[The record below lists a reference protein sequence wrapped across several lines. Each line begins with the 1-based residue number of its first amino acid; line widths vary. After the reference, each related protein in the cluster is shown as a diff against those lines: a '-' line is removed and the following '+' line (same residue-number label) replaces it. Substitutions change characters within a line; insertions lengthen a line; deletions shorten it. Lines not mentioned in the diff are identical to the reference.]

1 MKKRICVLLAAV
13 VLTLAMMPYVNA
25 MAEQKDF
32 RIDVSSLADVFN
44 ERHDDNYDFDPWR
57 EEMFSEFQEEIR
69 SGRIPDLIQVY
80 DGDSLETLKKAGA
93 IVPFAPSEKLIKD
106 FETMPP
112 FVREALR
119 EDLVTEDGQ
128 FWDCIEGGLDL
139 KAMLFYVPSAWA
151 DSPFH
156 DRTPPTSFEEFL
168 DFAEIYLDTPH
179 EGFCLLYNWSN
190 EKLCVQSEILSML
203 LDSWIIQ
210 QQYAGEPYRF
220 TSDEFI
226 SLLDRTK
233 KLFARLAKEEPL
245 TQKKQKK
252 LRELFTNPGV
262 TYDGGKANCS
272 RELYNWDHMI
282 PYRVYAS
289 QPPLINIETGFVCT
303 GNSNADPAEV
313 NRYME
318 EIVRRRDWHRD
329 TVYATYT
336 HPEMMDPE
344 KVNKTFFSRVKDGY
358 MAQQWLDSVQR
369 IQGVP
374 CMLNPYSIY
383 DKAYDTDCDSVG
395 RVNGQF
401 ITSGKMTPEKYAQ
414 QLEEWSE

>member
-1 MKKRICVLLAAV
+1 MKRRICILLAAV
-13 VLTLAMMPYVNA
+13 IVTLSLSICAGVK
-25 MAEQKDF
+25 AEKNDF
-32 RIDVSSLADVFN
+32 YADVTSLAEAFEKLEV
-44 ERHDDNYDFDPWR
+44 EDPVRWYW
-57 EEMFSEFQEEIR
+57 EDTTLSGLLEKTR
-69 SGRIPDLIQVY
+69 SGQAPDLVRVFKEI
-80 DGDSLETLKKAGA
+80 DAFKKAGA
-93 IVPFAPSEKLIKD
+93 IVPFAPSEKLVKD

-119 EDLVTEDGQ
+119 EYLVTEDGW
-128 FWDCIEGGLDL
+128 FWGCIEGGLDL
-139 KAMLFYVPSAWA
+139 KAMLFYVPGAWA
-151 DSPFH
+151 DSPFR

-168 DFAEIYLDTPH
+168 DFTEVYLNTPH

-190 EKLCVQSEILSML
+190 EKLCVQGEILGML
-203 LDSWIIQ
+203 LQSWVCQ
-210 QQYAGEPYRF
+210 RQYAGEPYRF
-220 TSDEFI
+220 TSEEFI
-226 SLLDRTK
+226 GLLERTK
-233 KLFARLAKEEPL
+233 NLFARLAKEEPL

-252 LRELFTNPGV
+252 LRELFANADCI
-262 TYDGGKANCS
+262 YDGGKAQGS

-344 KVNKTFFSRVKDGY
+344 KINKTFFSRVKDGY

>member
-1 MKKRICVLLAAV
+1 MKRRICVLLLAV
-13 VLTLAMMPYVNA
+13 MLALSLILCTGG
-25 MAEQKDF
+25 MAEEKDF
-32 RIDVSSLADVFN
+32 IVTVVSLADAFAKFEN
-44 ERHDDNYDFDPWR
+44 PDLYPERDIQL
-57 EEMFSEFQEEIR
+57 SELQEEIR
-69 SGRIPDLIQVY
+69 SGQAPDLIITY
-80 DGDSLETLKKAGA
+80 GDIETLKELGA
-93 IVPFAPSEKLIKD
+93 IVPFTPSEMLVKD

-112 FVREALR
+112 FIREATRKYLI
-119 EDLVTEDGQ
+119 TEDGQ
-128 FWDCIEGGLDL
+128 FWGCIRGGLWL
-139 KAMLFYVPSAWA
+139 KTMLFYVPSAWA

-168 DFAEIYLDTPH
+168 DFAEVYLDTPH

-190 EKLCVQSEILSML
+190 EKLCVQGEILGML
-203 LDSWIIQ
+203 LQSWVCQ
-210 QQYAGEPYRF
+210 RQYAGEPYRF
-220 TSDEFI
+220 TSEECI
-226 SLLDRTK
+226 GLLERTK
-233 KLFARLAKEEPL
+233 NLFTRLAKEEPL

-252 LRELFTNPGV
+252 LRELFANADCI
-262 TYDGGKANCS
+262 YDGGKAQGS

>member
-1 MKKRICVLLAAV
+1 MKRRICVLLLAV
-13 VLTLAMMPYVNA
+13 MLALSLILCTGG
-25 MAEQKDF
+25 MAEEKDF
-32 RIDVSSLADVFN
+32 IVTVVSLADAFAKFEN
-44 ERHDDNYDFDPWR
+44 PDLYPERDIHLP
-57 EEMFSEFQEEIR
+57 ELQEEIR
-69 SGRIPDLIQVY
+69 SGQAPDLIITY
-80 DGDSLETLKKAGA
+80 GDIETLKELGA
-93 IVPFAPSEKLIKD
+93 IVPFTPSEMLVKD

-112 FVREALR
+112 FIREATRKYLI
-119 EDLVTEDGQ
+119 TEDGQ
-128 FWDCIEGGLDL
+128 FWGCIRGGLWL
-139 KAMLFYVPSAWA
+139 KTMLFYVPSAWA

-168 DFAEIYLDTPH
+168 DFAEVYLDTPH

-282 PYRVYAS
+282 PYRVFAN
-289 QPPLINIETGFVCT
+289 QPPLINIETAFISV
-303 GNSNADPAEV
+303 GNSSADPAEIT
-313 NRYME
+313 RCME
-318 EIVRRRDWHRD
+318 EKVRRRDRHSG
-329 TVYATYT
+329 VVEATYI
-336 HPEMMDPE
+336 HPEQMDVE
-344 KVNKTFFSRVKDGY
+344 VLNKWYHSYQKDGVFT
-358 MAQQWLDSVQR
+358 QQWLDSIQR

-374 CMLNPYSIY
+374 CMTDPYWICG
-383 DKAYDTDCDSVG
+383 KATASDCDSLG
-395 RVNGQF
+395 RVNSQF
-401 ITSGKMTPEKYAQ
+401 MTSEKMTPEKYA
-414 QLEEWSE
+414 EIWEGWSQ

>member
-80 DGDSLETLKKAGA
+80 DGDSLETLKKMGA
-93 IVPFAPSEKLIKD
+93 IVPFTPSDNLVRD

-119 EDLVTEDGQ
+119 EYLVTEDGQ
-128 FWDCIEGGLDL
+128 VWGCIEGGLDL
-139 KAMLFYVPSAWA
+139 KAMLCYVPGAWA
-151 DSPFH
+151 DSPFR

-168 DFAEIYLDTPH
+168 DFAEVYLDTPH

-190 EKLCVQSEILSML
+190 EKLCVQGEILGML
-203 LDSWIIQ
+203 LQSWVCQ
-210 QQYAGEPYRF
+210 RQYAGEPYRF
-220 TSDEFI
+220 TSEEFI
-226 SLLDRTK
+226 GLLERTK
-233 KLFARLAKEEPL
+233 NLFTRLAKEEPL

-252 LRELFTNPGV
+252 LRELFANADCI
-262 TYDGGKANCS
+262 YDGGKAQGS

-282 PYRVYAS
+282 PYRVYAA

-329 TVYATYT
+329 TVYATYI

>member
-1 MKKRICVLLAAV
+1 
-13 VLTLAMMPYVNA
+13 
-25 MAEQKDF
+25 
-32 RIDVSSLADVFN
+32 
-44 ERHDDNYDFDPWR
+44 
-57 EEMFSEFQEEIR
+57 
-69 SGRIPDLIQVY
+69 
-80 DGDSLETLKKAGA
+80 
-93 IVPFAPSEKLIKD
+93 
-106 FETMPP
+106 
-112 FVREALR
+112 
-119 EDLVTEDGQ
+119 
-128 FWDCIEGGLDL
+128 
-139 KAMLFYVPSAWA
+139 
-151 DSPFH
+151 
-156 DRTPPTSFEEFL
+156 
-168 DFAEIYLDTPH
+168 
-179 EGFCLLYNWSN
+179 
-190 EKLCVQSEILSML
+190 ML

-344 KVNKTFFSRVKDGY
+344 KVNKTFFSRFKDGY

-369 IQGVP
+369 IQGVADGP
-374 CMLNPYSIY
+374 LRLIGTETDAFPAVDALDGIDDGVSIP
-383 DKAYDTDCDSVG
+383 DTDSFG
-395 RVNGQF
+395 RAAPQAMGAALALFPIQ
-401 ITSGKMTPEKYAQ
+401 
-414 QLEEWSE
+414 

>member
-1 MKKRICVLLAAV
+1 MKRRICVLLLV
-13 VLTLAMMPYVNA
+13 VMLALSLILCTGG
-25 MAEQKDF
+25 MAEEKDF
-32 RIDVSSLADVFN
+32 IVTVVSLADAFAKFEN
-44 ERHDDNYDFDPWR
+44 PDLYPERDIHL
-57 EEMFSEFQEEIR
+57 SELQEEIR
-69 SGRIPDLIQVY
+69 SGQTPDLIITY
-80 DGDSLETLKKAGA
+80 GDIETLKELGA
-93 IVPFAPSEKLIKD
+93 IVPFTPSEMLVKD

-112 FVREALR
+112 FIREATRKYLI
-119 EDLVTEDGQ
+119 TEDGQ
-128 FWDCIEGGLDL
+128 FWGCIRGGLWL
-139 KAMLFYVPSAWA
+139 KTMLFYVPSAWA

-168 DFAEIYLDTPH
+168 DFAEVYLDTPH

-282 PYRVYAS
+282 PYRVFAN
-289 QPPLINIETGFVCT
+289 QPPLINIETAFISV
-303 GNSNADPAEV
+303 GNSSADPAEIT
-313 NRYME
+313 RCME
-318 EIVRRRDWHRD
+318 ETIRRRDLAED
-329 TVYATYT
+329 TIYATYT
-336 HPEMMDPE
+336 HPEQMDVE
-344 KVNKTFFSRVKDGY
+344 ACNKKFYSRIKDGHLT
-358 MAQQWLDSVQR
+358 QQWYDSIQR

-374 CMLNPYSIY
+374 CMTDPYWICG
-383 DKAYDTDCDSVG
+383 KATASDCESLG
-395 RVNGQF
+395 RVNSQF
-401 ITSGKMTPEKYAQ
+401 MTSEKMTPEKYA
-414 QLEEWSE
+414 EIWEGWSQ

>member
-1 MKKRICVLLAAV
+1 MKRRICVLLLV
-13 VLTLAMMPYVNA
+13 VMLALSLILCTGG
-25 MAEQKDF
+25 MAEEKDF
-32 RIDVSSLADVFN
+32 IVTVVSLADAFAKFEN
-44 ERHDDNYDFDPWR
+44 PDLYPERDIQL
-57 EEMFSEFQEEIR
+57 SELQEEIR
-69 SGRIPDLIQVY
+69 SGQAPDLIITY
-80 DGDSLETLKKAGA
+80 GDIETLKELGA
-93 IVPFAPSEKLIKD
+93 IVPFTPSEMLVKD

-112 FVREALR
+112 FIREATRKYLI
-119 EDLVTEDGQ
+119 TEDGQ
-128 FWDCIEGGLDL
+128 FWGCIRGGLWL
-139 KAMLFYVPSAWA
+139 KTMLFYVPSAWA

-168 DFAEIYLDTPH
+168 DFAEVYLDTPH

-282 PYRVYAS
+282 PYRVFAN
-289 QPPLINIETGFVCT
+289 QPPLINIETAFISV
-303 GNSNADPAEV
+303 GNSSADPAEIT
-313 NRYME
+313 RCME
-318 EIVRRRDWHRD
+318 ETIRRRDLAED
-329 TVYATYT
+329 TIYATYT
-336 HPEMMDPE
+336 HPEQMDVE
-344 KVNKTFFSRVKDGY
+344 ACNKKFYSRIKDGHLT
-358 MAQQWLDSVQR
+358 QQWYDSIQR

-374 CMLNPYSIY
+374 CMTDPYWICG
-383 DKAYDTDCDSVG
+383 KATASDCESLG
-395 RVNGQF
+395 RVNSQF
-401 ITSGKMTPEKYAQ
+401 MTSEKMTPEKYA
-414 QLEEWSE
+414 EIWEGWSQ

>member
-1 MKKRICVLLAAV
+1 MKRRICVLLAA
-13 VLTLAMMPYVNA
+13 LTLALTLSTCAGVKAEKNDFYVN
-25 MAEQKDF
+25 
-32 RIDVSSLADVFN
+32 VTSLADAFEELEV
-44 ERHDDNYDFDPWR
+44 EDPDRWYW
-57 EEMFSEFQEEIR
+57 EDTTLSGLMEKNR
-69 SGRIPDLIQVY
+69 SGQAPDLIRVY
-80 DGDSLETLKKAGA
+80 EGIDEFKKTGA
-93 IVPFAPSEKLIKD
+93 VVPFTPSEKLVDD

-119 EDLVTEDGQ
+119 KYLVTEDGR
-128 FWDCIEGGLDL
+128 FWGYVEGGVYL
-139 KAMLFYVPSAWA
+139 KTMLFYVPGAWA
-151 DSPFH
+151 DSPFR

-168 DFAEIYLDTPH
+168 DFAEVYLDTPH

-190 EKLCVQSEILSML
+190 EKLCVQGEILGML
-203 LDSWIIQ
+203 LESWVIQ
-210 QQYAGEPYRF
+210 QEYAGEPLRF
-220 TSDEFI
+220 TGEEFI
-226 SLLDRTK
+226 SLLERTK
-233 KLFARLAKEEPL
+233 NLFARLQKEEPL

-252 LRELFTNPGV
+252 LRELFTNADCIC
-262 TYDGGKANCS
+262 DGGKTENS

-289 QPPLINIETGFVCT
+289 QPPLINIETGFDCI

-318 EIVRRRDWHRD
+318 EITRRRDWHRD

-336 HPEMMDPE
+336 HPETMDPE
-344 KVNKTFFSRVKDGY
+344 TVNKTFFRKIKDGY
-358 MAQQWLDSVQR
+358 MTQQWLDSVQR

-374 CMLNPYSIY
+374 CMVNPYHIY

-395 RVNGQF
+395 RVKGQF
-401 ITSGKMTPEKYAQ
+401 ITSEKMTSEKYAQ